1 MKKTYMAPTA
11 QAITFDA
18 MTMLAA
24 SPELKVNSDKEV
36 DASTSFSG
44 EKDDPLVI
52 FSHRHGREHYSLHS
66 YQITHSLC
74 FLTVFLFR
82 FPSYRNQSS

>member
-11 QAITFDA
+11 QAIIFDA

-24 SPELKVNSDKEV
+24 SNELKVSDTEV

-44 EKDDPLVI
+44 EK
-52 FSHRHGREHYSLHS
+52 GW
-66 YQITHSLC
+66 
-74 FLTVFLFR
+74 
-82 FPSYRNQSS
+82 SSDSWSDED

>member
-1 MKKTYMAPTA
+1 MTMKKTYMTPTA

-24 SPELKVNSDKEV
+24 SPELKVNSDTEV

-44 EKDDPLVI
+44 EK
-52 FSHRHGREHYSLHS
+52 GW
-66 YQITHSLC
+66 
-74 FLTVFLFR
+74 
-82 FPSYRNQSS
+82 SSESWSDED

>member
-1 MKKTYMAPTA
+1 MKKTYMRPTA

-24 SPELKVNSDKEV
+24 SPELKVSDTEV

-44 EKDDPLVI
+44 EK
-52 FSHRHGREHYSLHS
+52 GW
-66 YQITHSLC
+66 
-74 FLTVFLFR
+74 
-82 FPSYRNQSS
+82 SSESWSDED

>member
-1 MKKTYMAPTA
+1 MTMKKTYMAPAA

-24 SPELKVNSDKEV
+24 SPELKVNTDKEV

-44 EKDDPLVI
+44 EKGWNSDSWSD
-52 FSHRHGREHYSLHS
+52 ED
-66 YQITHSLC
+66 
-74 FLTVFLFR
+74 
-82 FPSYRNQSS
+82 

>member
-1 MKKTYMAPTA
+1 MTMKKTYMAPTA

-24 SPELKVNSDKEV
+24 SPELKVSDKEV

-44 EKDDPLVI
+44 EK
-52 FSHRHGREHYSLHS
+52 GW
-66 YQITHSLC
+66 
-74 FLTVFLFR
+74 
-82 FPSYRNQSS
+82 SSESWSDED

>member
-1 MKKTYMAPTA
+1 MTMKKTYMAPAA

-24 SPELKVNSDKEV
+24 SPELKVNTEKEV

-44 EKDDPLVI
+44 EK
-52 FSHRHGREHYSLHS
+52 GW
-66 YQITHSLC
+66 
-74 FLTVFLFR
+74 
-82 FPSYRNQSS
+82 SSDSWSDED

>member
-24 SPELKVNSDKEV
+24 SPKLNVNSDTVV

-44 EKDDPLVI
+44 EK
-52 FSHRHGREHYSLHS
+52 GW
-66 YQITHSLC
+66 
-74 FLTVFLFR
+74 
-82 FPSYRNQSS
+82 SSDSWSDED

>member
-24 SPELKVNSDKEV
+24 SDPTEADVKVVNTEV
-36 DASTSFSG
+36 DAGTSFSD
-44 EKDDPLVI
+44 EK
-52 FSHRHGREHYSLHS
+52 GW
-66 YQITHSLC
+66 
-74 FLTVFLFR
+74 
-82 FPSYRNQSS
+82 SSESWSDED

>member
-1 MKKTYMAPTA
+1 MTMKKTYMAPAA

-24 SPELKVNSDKEV
+24 SPKLKVNTEKEV

-44 EKDDPLVI
+44 EKGWGNDTWASED
-52 FSHRHGREHYSLHS
+52 
-66 YQITHSLC
+66 
-74 FLTVFLFR
+74 
-82 FPSYRNQSS
+82 

>member
-24 SPELKVNSDKEV
+24 SNELKVNTEKEV
-36 DASTSFSG
+36 DASISFSG
-44 EKDDPLVI
+44 EK
-52 FSHRHGREHYSLHS
+52 GW
-66 YQITHSLC
+66 
-74 FLTVFLFR
+74 
-82 FPSYRNQSS
+82 SSDSWSDED

>member
-36 DASTSFSG
+36 DAGTSFSG
-44 EKDDPLVI
+44 EK
-52 FSHRHGREHYSLHS
+52 GW
-66 YQITHSLC
+66 
-74 FLTVFLFR
+74 
-82 FPSYRNQSS
+82 SSESWSDED

>member
-1 MKKTYMAPTA
+1 MTMKKTYMAPAA

-24 SPELKVNSDKEV
+24 SPELKVNTDKEV

-44 EKDDPLVI
+44 EK
-52 FSHRHGREHYSLHS
+52 GW
-66 YQITHSLC
+66 
-74 FLTVFLFR
+74 
-82 FPSYRNQSS
+82 SSDSWSEED

>member
-24 SPELKVNSDKEV
+24 SPELKVKVNTEKEV

-44 EKDDPLVI
+44 EK
-52 FSHRHGREHYSLHS
+52 GW
-66 YQITHSLC
+66 
-74 FLTVFLFR
+74 
-82 FPSYRNQSS
+82 SSDSWSDED

>member
-24 SPELKVNSDKEV
+24 SNELKVSDKEV
-36 DASTSFSG
+36 DAGTSYSG
-44 EKDDPLVI
+44 EKGWGNDTWASED
-52 FSHRHGREHYSLHS
+52 
-66 YQITHSLC
+66 
-74 FLTVFLFR
+74 
-82 FPSYRNQSS
+82 

>member
-1 MKKTYMAPTA
+1 MTMKKTYMAPTA

-24 SPELKVNSDKEV
+24 STELKVNSDKEV

-44 EKDDPLVI
+44 EK
-52 FSHRHGREHYSLHS
+52 GW
-66 YQITHSLC
+66 
-74 FLTVFLFR
+74 
-82 FPSYRNQSS
+82 SSESWSDED

>member
-1 MKKTYMAPTA
+1 MTMKKTYMAPTA

-36 DASTSFSG
+36 DAGISFSG
-44 EKDDPLVI
+44 EKGWNSESWSDED
-52 FSHRHGREHYSLHS
+52 
-66 YQITHSLC
+66 
-74 FLTVFLFR
+74 
-82 FPSYRNQSS
+82 